1 MTESGV
7 ALITA
12 IVAVISILLS
22 AYTAYTTAK
31 NKKAEIKADKK
42 KKQAEIDDIYSQ
54 INKRNMEQYEALL
67 KAKDHASENLELRIS
82 SLEQDRQVNK
92 GQIKFLLKY
101 IGYLLEE
108 IRNDKSGSF
117 KPVTMDAYRLACEA
131 GL

>member
-1 MTESGV
+1 MNETT
-7 ALITA
+7 L
-12 IVAVISILLS
+12 AVLS
-22 AYTAYTTAK
+22 ALAILISAASGLYVAITTAK
-31 NKKAEIKADKK
+31 AKKAESAVKR
-42 KKQAEIDDIYSQ
+42 AEIDDIYSQ
-54 INKRNMEQYEALL
+54 ITERIQKTYVTLL
-67 KAKDHASENLELRIS
+67 GSKDHAIDNLEIRIS

-117 KPVTMDAYRLACEA
+117 TPVTMDAYRLACEA